1 MLEITIYYSEPG
13 SVAAFEAI
21 GHAEFAA
28 KGSDIVCAGAS
39 AIIQTAIAGVDE
51 LSGVDFGMEQE
62 DGDLYFTLPVIED
75 EMAENR
81 VQLILGT
88 MILGLRRIMQQYPE
102 NVKIIENF
110 IDGTPADLTKGGT
123 KPERN
128 GGADPMP
135 GEYNDVE
142 IVEPKGSGSSNPYTF
157 EKLFGVAF
165 LGAVSGLL
173 VYYVYNQLSDESK
186 KLVKETIVTNV
197 RRQIASLGQAE

>member
-13 SVAAFEAI
+13 VVASFEAT
-21 GHAEFAA
+21 GHARYSP

-39 AIIQTAIAGVDE
+39 AIIQTAIAGLDE
-51 LSGVDFGMEQE
+51 LLNVDFGIDQQ
-62 DGDLYFTLPVIED
+62 DGDLYVTLPYLED
-75 EMAENR
+75 ETAESR

-102 NVKIIENF
+102 NVRIIETF
-110 IDGTPADLTKGGT
+110 IDGTPAGGMSGGN

-142 IVEPKGSGSSNPYTF
+142 IIEPKESGKNNPYSF

>member
-1 MLEITIYYSEPG
+1 MLEITIYYNEPG
-13 SVAAFEAI
+13 AVAAFEAT
-21 GHAEFAA
+21 GHAEFSE

-51 LSGVDFGMEQE
+51 LLGVNFGIDQQ
-62 DGDLYFTLPVIED
+62 DGDLYFTLPFLED
-75 EMAENR
+75 EMIESQT
-81 VQLILGT
+81 QLILGT

-102 NVKIIENF
+102 NVRIIETF
-110 IDGTPADLTKGGT
+110 IDGTPADEVSGGN

-128 GGADPMP
+128 GGANPMP

-142 IVEPKGSGSSNPYTF
+142 IIDPKESGSNSPYSF

-197 RRQIASLGQAE
+197 KRQIASLGQAE